1 MERDKRNVP
10 THIYLTKDE
19 KAALSAH
26 ARKKGLPLA
35 TYLRLLALED
45 AGLLDD
51 QNKQAK

>member
-1 MERDKRNVP
+1 MEREKRNVP

-19 KAALSAH
+19 KAALNAH

-45 AGLLDD
+45 AGLLEGQD
-51 QNKQAK
+51 KHK